1 MEISNTLK
9 TIKSHPNV
17 TEAHILDAKTLYS
30 VIREESP
37 AREWLGMPF
46 FNQAAKVCLESSY
59 AVCVFSN
66 GLLEPR
72 MDGSIVI
79 YDNMGIEIGKM
90 IDHSMKGVYSACI
103 HNIWLA
109 EDFVL
114 FSDRVEEGPVAVVM
128 KPIDAD
134 FLKDDPDVESASLFY
149 PGRYTDIMLR
159 ERFKVES
166 GEGCSSAIIGIN
178 RKAPEMK
185 HVTARATVL
194 GYY

>member
-17 TEAHILDAKTLYS
+17 TEAHILDAKTLYG
-30 VIREESP
+30 VIREESL

-46 FNQAAKVCLESSY
+46 YNQAAKVCLESSY
-59 AVCVFSN
+59 VVCVFSN
-66 GLLEPR
+66 GLFEQH

-79 YDNMGIEIGKM
+79 YDNLGIEIGKM
-90 IDHSMKGVYSACI
+90 IDHSMKDTYSACV

-114 FSDRVEEGPVAVVM
+114 FSNRVTECPVAVVM
-128 KPIDAD
+128 KPIKTD

-159 ERFKVES
+159 EHFDVEP
-166 GEGCSSAIIGIN
+166 GAGCSSAIIGIN
-178 RKAPEMK
+178 RKAPEKK
-185 HVTARATVL
+185 HVTARAAIL